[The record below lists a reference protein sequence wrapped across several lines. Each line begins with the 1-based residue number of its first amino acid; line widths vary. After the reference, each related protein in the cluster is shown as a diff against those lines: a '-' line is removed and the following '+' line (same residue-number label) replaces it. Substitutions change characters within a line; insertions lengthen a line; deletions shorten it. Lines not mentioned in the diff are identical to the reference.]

1 MSVNSILLRS
11 YIGYIRPS
19 TLFILYEL
27 ANFFRLYFRKKITE
41 TFEICVALAKLRAS
55 VELSVSY

>member
-19 TLFILYEL
+19 TL